1 MRTTV
6 RRCKT
11 FSILLLFRD
20 ADKIENITSR
30 YENHEVGLETYRSLM
45 DQFGGFEVNA
55 DRDPDTLFEI
65 VESKLN
71 KPLQTKFF

>member
-1 MRTTV
+1 
-6 RRCKT
+6 
-11 FSILLLFRD
+11 
-20 ADKIENITSR
+20 
-30 YENHEVGLETYRSLM
+30 M